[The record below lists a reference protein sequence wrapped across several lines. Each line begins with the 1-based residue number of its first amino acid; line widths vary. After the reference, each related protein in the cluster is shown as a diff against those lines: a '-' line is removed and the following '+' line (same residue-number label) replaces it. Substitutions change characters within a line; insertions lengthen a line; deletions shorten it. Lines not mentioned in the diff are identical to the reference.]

1 MIVNK
6 FNFSDYAN
14 ELIKALY
21 LVDQKQIDIFFDVFN
36 SYVGSNSSIYLLGNE
51 AKLMLIISLAIL

>member
-14 ELIKALY
+14 ELIKALD
-21 LVDQKQIDIFFDVFN
+21 LVDQKQIDIFYRTGRPIFTIDKHKMEFF
-36 SYVGSNSSIYLLGNE
+36 
-51 AKLMLIISLAIL
+51 AKF